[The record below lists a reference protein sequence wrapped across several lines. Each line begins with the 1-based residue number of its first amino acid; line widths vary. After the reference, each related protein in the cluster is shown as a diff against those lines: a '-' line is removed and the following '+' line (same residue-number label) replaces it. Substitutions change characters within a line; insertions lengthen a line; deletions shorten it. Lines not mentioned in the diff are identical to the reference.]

1 MMRLPRFWQRHFLRM
16 EAGII
21 FVLTLLLTVWYF
33 WFDGAPQ
40 IVMLMKENRAN
51 IYGTTA
57 TIAGALLGFSMAAVS
72 IVLGFSSNERLEL
85 VRGSEHYPTLWK
97 TFFQTIWWLG
107 GLTVIALVCL
117 IWDKDSDPVSW
128 FVIPFFLFFGL
139 SVIRVVRIIWLLQR
153 LVEIIIKPSQK

>member
-1 MMRLPRFWQRHFLRM
+1 MD
-16 EAGII
+16 AGIV
-21 FVLTLLLTVWYF
+21 FVLTLLLAVWF
-33 WFDGAPQ
+33 LCFDGEVYVDA
-40 IVMLMKENRAN
+40 LMQDNRAI

-57 TIAGALLGFSMAAVS
+57 TIAGALLGFSIAAAS

-85 VRGSEHYPTLWK
+85 VRGSAHYSTLWR

-128 FVIPFFLFFGL
+128 FVIPFFLFFSL
-139 SVIRVVRIIWLLQR
+139 SVVRVARIIWILQR
-153 LVEIIIKPSQK
+153 LVEIIIKPPQR